1 MSSSTFTCSR
11 TLKDVGHLLSAKQ
24 KADLICPAC
33 ELLFVT
39 PKLLPCGHAICAA
52 CVTKRLLELAE
63 SLEEPV
69 ENLQKP
75 AESLQEPVE
84 SLQEPAESLQEP
96 VESLQKPVK
105 TIQCPGCEIEHD
117 VTSLKDDAERIK
129 LLEIEVPAIN
139 RHSKDNH
146 NLISM
151 HNINHL
157 NRNLKRCNN

>member
-1 MSSSTFTCSR
+1 M
-11 TLKDVGHLLSAKQ
+11 
-24 KADLICPAC
+24 
-33 ELLFVT
+33 LFVV

-63 SLEEPV
+63 NLEEPA
-69 ENLQKP
+69 NSLQEP
-75 AESLQEPVE
+75 TESLQEPVE
-84 SLQEPAESLQEP
+84 NLQEAAESLQEP

-139 RHSKDNH
+139 RHSKH
-146 NLISM
+146 PHSLISM

-157 NRNLKRCNN
+157 NRNRKF